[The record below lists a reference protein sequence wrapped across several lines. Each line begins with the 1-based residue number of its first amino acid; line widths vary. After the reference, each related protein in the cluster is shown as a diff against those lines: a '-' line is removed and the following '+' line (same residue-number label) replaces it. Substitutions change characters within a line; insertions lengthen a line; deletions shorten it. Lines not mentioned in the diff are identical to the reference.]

1 MVQRTDI
8 AGQRLESD
16 GANLNVVLHRILNS
30 RANLPDHVFKYV
42 RNIYEGFDRFRLDI
56 LPSGYLQLVAQERD
70 CDVPANRLSDG
81 TIRFLCLLAVLLEP
95 NPPALLCIDEPDLGL
110 HPDLIQVL
118 ADLLV
123 QASKRMQIIAS
134 THNERLIDCLA
145 GNPESILAFDR
156 EDGATV
162 VKRLD
167 AKELEP
173 RLKKYSM
180 SELWSRGQLGG
191 TRW

>member
-1 MVQRTDI
+1 
-8 AGQRLESD
+8 
-16 GANLNVVLHRILNS
+16 
-30 RANLPDHVFKYV
+30 
-42 RNIYEGFDRFRLDI
+42 
-56 LPSGYLQLVAQERD
+56 
-70 CDVPANRLSDG
+70 
-81 TIRFLCLLAVLLEP
+81 
-95 NPPALLCIDEPDLGL
+95 
-110 HPDLIQVL
+110 
-118 ADLLV
+118 
-123 QASKRMQIIAS
+123 MQIIAS